1 VKAPGIA
8 GWPVQLGYRLL
19 IKGLLPIEWVILTD
33 LAMVAELSARGEAIR
48 PGQGGALA

>member
-1 VKAPGIA
+1 
-8 GWPVQLGYRLL
+8 
-19 IKGLLPIEWVILTD
+19 LTD